1 MKLRVGVLQFDVALG
16 DRMKN
21 RATLQRWLKSALV
34 PSDLTT
40 VLVIPEIWDVGYAL
54 PRAKELADPE
64 GKGAAEFLGALARQ
78 YGVWFAGGTVLAST
92 PEGFANRGQ
101 VVNPRGELV
110 EYYDKVHLI
119 RLMEEDKY
127 FVPGRKECLF
137 DVDGIRAGCVTC
149 YDIRFCEWVRTYA
162 LDGVQVLFVGAEWP
176 MSRIDHWE
184 ALLRSRAI
192 ENQMYVVACNRCG
205 ESEDTLFGGRSMI
218 LGPKGEVLFQAGAGE
233 EAGFV
238 ILDMDEVEKT
248 RGFLTVFNDRVPGI
262 YKVER

>member
-1 MKLRVGVLQFDVALG
+1 MKLRVGVLQFDVVLG
-16 DRMKN
+16 DRTKN

-64 GKGAAEFLGALARQ
+64 GKGAAECLGALARQ

-127 FVPGRKECLF
+127 FVPGRKE
-137 DVDGIRAGCVTC
+137 
-149 YDIRFCEWVRTYA
+149 
-162 LDGVQVLFVGAEWP
+162 
-176 MSRIDHWE
+176 
-184 ALLRSRAI
+184 
-192 ENQMYVVACNRCG
+192 
-205 ESEDTLFGGRSMI
+205 
-218 LGPKGEVLFQAGAGE
+218 
-233 EAGFV
+233 
-238 ILDMDEVEKT
+238 
-248 RGFLTVFNDRVPGI
+248 
-262 YKVER
+262 